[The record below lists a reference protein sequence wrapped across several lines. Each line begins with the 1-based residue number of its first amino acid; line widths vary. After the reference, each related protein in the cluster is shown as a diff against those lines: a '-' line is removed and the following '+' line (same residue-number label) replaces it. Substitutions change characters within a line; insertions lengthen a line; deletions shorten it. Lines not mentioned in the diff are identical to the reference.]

1 MQTRTHAINMELDR
15 LQIELA
21 EADYILKA
29 GIRQKIKDLKTEYNE
44 IAEAL

>member
-15 LQIELA
+15 LQESLKD
-21 EADYILKA
+21 ADYLLRV
-29 GIRQKIKDLKTEYNE
+29 GIKQKIKDLKTEYNK